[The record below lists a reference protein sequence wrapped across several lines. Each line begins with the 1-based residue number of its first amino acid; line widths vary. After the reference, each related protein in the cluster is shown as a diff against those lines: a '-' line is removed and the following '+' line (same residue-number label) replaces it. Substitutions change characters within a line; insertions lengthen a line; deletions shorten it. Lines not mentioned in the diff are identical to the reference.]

1 MDDGGLGVGAR
12 KGFERSAGL
21 SYQEVLDL
29 DTRSVPDVLR
39 EERVIDLG
47 GDPVPVS
54 RYTDPEFFKLEVEKL
69 WLKAWQMACREEDI
83 PNAGD
88 YIIYDIVGKSLLV
101 VRQKDGSIRAF
112 ANSCLH
118 RGRKLATQGGCKQ
131 QFRCMYHGFTWNND
145 GSFAENPM
153 PWDYPQ
159 LEGADMRL
167 PEAKVGAWGGFV
179 FVNFN
184 PKAPP
189 LASVLD
195 PMPRHFERWRLE
207 DCYKA
212 VHVAK
217 MIPANWKAVSEAFM
231 ESHHSLTTHPQILP
245 YLADENSQY
254 DILSEHITRH
264 ISAVCVPSPLMD
276 ASKLTEQLILDAMM
290 GTGGRG
296 GVGENQAPAFKVPE
310 GMTARA
316 YAADLFRQMFSAE
329 DGHDYSDKSDAEM
342 LDAILYNV
350 FPNMSFWAGFA
361 PNLIYRWRPIG
372 QRHDQT
378 LMEVMRLKRVPKN
391 GPRPRPA
398 QMHLLRDDQQWT
410 DAEELGPLG
419 DIFNQD
425 MSNLPYVQE
434 GLEASMSGVVHF
446 GRYSEMRI
454 KQHHVMLEKY
464 LGLKRNGAPKK
475 KSK

>member
-1 MDDGGLGVGAR
+1 MDDGGLVAR
-12 KGFERSAGL
+12 KGFERSPGL

-29 DTRSVPDVLR
+29 DTKPVPAALR

-47 GDPVPVS
+47 PEAVPIS
-54 RYTDPEFFKLEVEKL
+54 RYTDPAFFQQEVEKM
-69 WLKAWQMACREEDI
+69 WMKVWQFACREEEI
-83 PNAGD
+83 PNPGD
-88 YIIYDIVGKSLLV
+88 HIVYDIVGKSLIV
-101 VRQKDGSIRAF
+101 VRQKDNSIRAF

-131 QFRCMYHGFTWNND
+131 VFRCMYHGFAWNAD
-145 GSFAENPM
+145 GSFHENPM

-159 LEGADMRL
+159 LADADMRL
-167 PEAKVGAWGGFV
+167 PEAKVGTWGGFV
-179 FVNFN
+179 FVNFDRD
-184 PKAPP
+184 APP
-189 LASVLD
+189 LESVLD
-195 PMPRHFERWRLE
+195 PLPRHFERWKLE

-254 DILSEHITRH
+254 DILSDYITRQ
-264 ISAVCVPSPLMD
+264 ISAVCVPAPAMD
-276 ASKLTEQLILDAMM
+276 QSRLTEQLILDAMM

-296 GVGENQAPAFKVPE
+296 GVGENAASFKVPD

-316 YAADLFRQMFSAE
+316 YAAELFRGMFSAE

-342 LDAILYNV
+342 LDAILYNC

-361 PNLIYRWRPIG
+361 PNLVYRWRPIG
-372 QRHDQT
+372 MRQDQT
-378 LMEVMRLKRVPKN
+378 LMEVIRLKRVPK
-391 GPRPRPA
+391 GKPRPRPVE
-398 QMHLLRDDQQWT
+398 MHLLRDDEQWT
-410 DAEELGPLG
+410 DAAELGPLG
-419 DIFNQD
+419 EIFNQD
-425 MSNLPYVQE
+425 MANLPFVQE
-434 GLEASMSGVVHF
+434 GMDASMSGVVHF

-454 KQHHVMLEKY
+454 KQHHKMIERY
-464 LGLKRNGAPKK
+464 LGLNGAAKK
-475 KSK
+475 KAKK